1 MVEIGLGATSGAI
14 LRWQPRRK
22 SANLCAMAKLIGNAV
37 LLIAA
42 AFMAAGAV
50 IAVGIIFLYA
60 VAVVLLRKV
69 KPSRRPAL
77 TAGA

>member
-1 MVEIGLGATSGAI
+1 
-14 LRWQPRRK
+14 
-22 SANLCAMAKLIGNAV
+22 MAKLIGNAV

-60 VAVVLLRKV
+60 AAVVLLRKV
-69 KPSRRPAL
+69 KPTQPPAL